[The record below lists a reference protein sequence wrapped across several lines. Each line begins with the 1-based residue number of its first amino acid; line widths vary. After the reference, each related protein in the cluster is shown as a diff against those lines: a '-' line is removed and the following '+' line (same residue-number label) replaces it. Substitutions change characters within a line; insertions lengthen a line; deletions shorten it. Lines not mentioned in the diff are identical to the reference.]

1 MPRAFP
7 ASRGQGRFLGH
18 AKSAHRSG
26 KMNPPYGV
34 EASMPRRL
42 PLIVLFSVLAVFA
55 HVAPAQTD
63 TSSPFVTSPPEVV
76 ERMLALAGVTPRDF
90 VVDLGSGD
98 GRIVIAAARR
108 YGAQAMGVEYD
119 PKLVALSRKN
129 ASEQGVSDRTRFVEG
144 DLFKVDLSRATVITV
159 YLLPDVN
166 RKLRDKLFAELKPGS
181 RLVAHDFDME
191 SWRPDETE
199 SFYAP
204 HKNDGRGGTS
214 KIMLWIIPAQARG
227 DWQLESEGLPAGKAE
242 LSIAQ
247 NFQAIEGEIAIG
259 EERVVLAA
267 PLLRGTEIRFDVPRA
282 SGPLRFAGRIDGN
295 QIAGTVRG
303 GDREWSWRATR
314 AR

>member
-1 MPRAFP
+1 M
-7 ASRGQGRFLGH
+7 S
-18 AKSAHRSG
+18 
-26 KMNPPYGV
+26 
-34 EASMPRRL
+34 RRL
-42 PLIVLFSVLAVFA
+42 LRFVLFSLLAAFA
-55 HVAPAQTD
+55 QTAAAQTD

-76 ERMLALAGVTPRDF
+76 ERMLALAGVTPQDF

-98 GRIVIAAARR
+98 GRIVIAAAKR

-144 DLFKVDLSRATVITV
+144 DLFKVDLSKATVITV

-166 RKLRDKLFAELKPGS
+166 RKLRDKLLAELKPGS

-191 SWRPDETE
+191 SWRPDQTQ

-247 NFQAIEGEIAIG
+247 NFQAIEGEIAMG
-259 EERVVLAA
+259 EQRIALSEPR
-267 PLLRGTEIRFDVPRA
+267 LRGTEIRFGVAAA
-282 SGPLRFAGRIDGN
+282 SGPLQFVGRIDGN
-295 QIAGTVRG
+295 EIVGTARG
-303 GDREWSWRATR
+303 GTREWPWRATR